1 MYNVDIPQGEQMSN
15 LQVQKLTLDDGRVAE
30 RHVSTD
36 EAGNEIIEIFAEEK
50 RPLKLEKRVKREYK
64 TVVAKET
71 HEMVRD
77 GEVTH
82 VEVHSGEPE
91 VPLKLQ
97 ERIATVDH
105 AQVVNGDYVRKDE
118 IGRIVADS
126 VVAGVSTLMANMEV
140 AATYR
145 WLLQSCEPLLLENNV
160 ADKQKTDNTL
170 NIVLFVILAA
180 QIAFVAWWVLA

>member
-1 MYNVDIPQGEQMSN
+1 MSN

-140 AATYR
+140 VQPTVMAAPVMR
-145 WLLQSCEPLLLENNV
+145 AAAVLENNV